1 MRLRKA
7 IFLHALIVIALTAT
21 LWSPQGAW
29 SADFS
34 LPAFRLHWDE
44 PLAPEQV
51 SSVLKIVFVLTVISI
66 APSILLLMTCFTRIA
81 VVLSFLRTA
90 MGTQQAPPNQVI
102 VGLALFL
109 TFSIMWPVWQEIHRE
124 AVVPLQNQAIDADT
138 FVQRAVDPLKA
149 FMMKQ
154 TRLRDLKLFVS
165 LTQQEKPQNPKDV
178 PLAALV
184 PAFVI
189 SELKTA
195 FQIGFLLY
203 IPFLVLDMVVASVL
217 LSMGM
222 MMLPPV
228 MISLPFKLMLFV
240 LVDGW
245 NLLIGSLV
253 KSFS

>member
-1 MRLRKA
+1 MKHSKA
-7 IFLHALIVIALTAT
+7 FVILAILLGTLTVNVGI
-21 LWSPQGAW
+21 SQEAW
-29 SADFS
+29 SADVK

-44 PLAPEQV
+44 PSAPEQV
-51 SSVLKIVFVLTVISI
+51 SNLLKIIFVLTVISV
-66 APSILLLMTCFTRIA
+66 APSILLLMTCFTRLA
-81 VVLSFLRTA
+81 VVLAFLRTA
-90 MGTQQAPPNQVI
+90 LGTQQSPPNQVI

-109 TFSIMWPVWQEIHRE
+109 TISIMWPVWQEIHQQ
-124 AVVPLQNQAIDADT
+124 AVIPLQNQAIDGNT
-138 FVQRAVDPLKA
+138 FLQRAVEPLKT

-154 TRLRDLKLFVS
+154 TRLKDLKLFVS
-165 LTQQEKPQNPKDV
+165 LTQQEKPQNPEDV
-178 PLAALV
+178 PLSAVV

>member
-1 MRLRKA
+1 MKSRTSGLIGA
-7 IFLHALIVIALTAT
+7 MLFALVLAVILI
-21 LWSPQGAW
+21 PHGAW
-29 SADFS
+29 AADLN
-34 LPAFRLHWDE
+34 LPAFRLQWDDS
-44 PLAPEQV
+44 AGAEQV
-51 SSVLKIVFVLTVISI
+51 SGLLKIIFIITVLSI
-66 APSILLLMTCFTRIA
+66 APSILLLMTCFTRLA
-81 VVLSFLRTA
+81 VVLAFLRTA
-90 MGTQQAPPNQVI
+90 LGTQQSPPNQVI

-124 AVVPLQNQAIDADT
+124 AVIPFQNQAIGGEA
-138 FVQRAVDPLKA
+138 FLERAVAPLKA

-154 TRLRDLKLFVS
+154 TRTKDLKLFMS
-165 LTQQEKPQNPKDV
+165 FTGDQKPRGPDDV
-178 PLAALV
+178 PLSAVV